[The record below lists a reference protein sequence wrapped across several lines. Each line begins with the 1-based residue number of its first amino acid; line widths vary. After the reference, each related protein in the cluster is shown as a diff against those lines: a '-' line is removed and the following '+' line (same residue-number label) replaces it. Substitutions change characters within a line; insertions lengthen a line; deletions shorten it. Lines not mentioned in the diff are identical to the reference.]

1 MGLFDFIGDALGA
14 ITAPFTAVIDAG
26 TKLLG
31 LPPVVGDA
39 LKIAVGVASG
49 DFVTLMQGSAQL
61 LKDLAGS
68 AAETE
73 YAPPE
78 DEAYGGTDGWA
89 PTASLVAEG
98 TSDDSTAMDT
108 TTAGVDDLAT
118 TDLGAGAED
127 PEERQ
132 ALDALARNF
141 DALNRD
147 GGTFGLS
154 ADRVLSEKELRVA
167 AEDPDAPIDLKRAAR
182 YVLDHPDLLDRLSR
196 SRDGDDSGIARAD
209 IDLAREPER
218 LDSPALPDEAAAA
231 DGAGDST
238 AA

>member
-1 MGLFDFIGDALGA
+1 
-14 ITAPFTAVIDAG
+14 
-26 TKLLG
+26 
-31 LPPVVGDA
+31 
-39 LKIAVGVASG
+39 VGVATG
-49 DFVTLMQGSAQL
+49 DFVTLMQGSTQL

-73 YAPPE
+73 YAPPT

-89 PTASLVAEG
+89 PTASLQAR
-98 TSDDSTAMDT
+98 DA
-108 TTAGVDDLAT
+108 ADDLVPLDTMPGEVAAAT
-118 TDLGAGAED
+118 EPPSGVED

-141 DALNRD
+141 DAINRD
-147 GGTFGLS
+147 GGPFGLS

-167 AEDPDAPIDLKRAAR
+167 AEDPDAPIDVKRAAR

-209 IDLAREPER
+209 IDLAREGDGVES
-218 LDSPALPDEAAAA
+218 LALA
-231 DGAGDST
+231 DAPAGDGPGDSSAALTAGDPEEQRALDALGGTST
-238 AA
+238 R